1 MCDAIVYCFFGLY
14 SSRSN
19 SKSRVVR
26 HFHAIY
32 ISRNIHYNVANL
44 VRRFLYFVYERLLS
58 REIKQALIPTH
69 LGLILDGNRRY
80 AREMGFDD
88 VAEGHR
94 EGARKLDAVLQWCA
108 ELDVKIV
115 TIWVLSPDNINR
127 NKEEV
132 EGLFEVIKE
141 KMEEL
146 SNNPIIRNNGY
157 QIRTVG
163 NLDALPDGVREAIRR
178 SEESTRNNGERILN
192 IAMAY
197 GGREEIVEA
206 VKRAIRGKEV
216 ASIDELAS
224 CLTAEDIANHL
235 YTGSIPDP
243 DLIIR
248 TSGEIRLSGFLLW
261 QSAYSE
267 FYFCDALWPAFR
279 KIDFLR
285 AIRSYQHR
293 TRRFGR

>member
-1 MCDAIVYCFFGLY
+1 MIPFFPLACNN
-14 SSRSN
+14 SLSN
-19 SKSRVVR
+19 NSTVN
-26 HFHAIY
+26 F
-32 ISRNIHYNVANL
+32 SRNIHYNVASL
-44 VRRFLYFVYERLLS
+44 IKGFLYFVYERLLS
-58 REIKQALIPTH
+58 REIKQGPIPTH

-94 EGARKLDAVLQWCA
+94 EGARKLDTVLQWCA

-115 TIWVLSPDNINR
+115 TIWVLSPENIHR
-127 NKEEV
+127 TREEV
-132 EGLFEVIKE
+132 EALFGVIKE

-146 SNNPIIRNNGY
+146 ANNPVIRHYGY
-157 QIRTVG
+157 RIKTVG
-163 NLDALPDGVREAIRR
+163 NLDALPDEVREAIRR
-178 SEESTRNNGERILN
+178 PEESTRGNGERMLN
-192 IAMAY
+192 IAIAY

-206 VKRAIRGKEV
+206 VKRAIREKDV
-216 ASIDELAS
+216 ASMDELAS

-235 YTGSIPDP
+235 YTCGIPDP

-293 TRRFGR
+293 TRRFGK